1 MSAVTHLLVPTPT
14 IRTNRHG
21 QLVRQ
26 PRRHRQHSRDGHGRE
41 PRGPPRGTAQAQRSS
56 EAEDSSDAPPA
67 APCKTGGASSSTMA
81 VVAKPEADSKVE
93 QKSLNTIILKAIL
106 NTHQTMRDPSS
117 TVWETLLVKAP
128 SPEAESFQ
136 KKTQTFSERYGKRDE
151 ATRGPDQVS
160 SAEGQHCRHANGT
173 ICTGLP
179 GPEGQR
185 GGHANSAGHFR
196 AVGLDWNPFCR
207 PKSATRSDSA
217 GWTKNHSEHRV
228 TRVTAAYSRSTR
240 ANPGGSTVELHPHP
254 GVGRYRCSWKIS

>member
-1 MSAVTHLLVPTPT
+1 MASLFDSPDATGNTQDMDT
-14 IRTNRHG
+14 GASQGSTK
-21 QLVRQ
+21 
-26 PRRHRQHSRDGHGRE
+26 RDGAGAE
-41 PRGPPRGTAQAQRSS
+41 EQRSRRQLRRT
-56 EAEDSSDAPPA
+56 ASSTMQD
-67 APCKTGGASSSTMA
+67 GGASSSTMA

-173 ICTGLP
+173 ICTGLL

-185 GGHANSAGHFR
+185 GGHTNSAGHF
-196 AVGLDWNPFCR
+196 GLL
-207 PKSATRSDSA
+207 
-217 GWTKNHSEHRV
+217 
-228 TRVTAAYSRSTR
+228 
-240 ANPGGSTVELHPHP
+240 GSTGTPSADPNLRRGPILQ
-254 GVGRYRCSWKIS
+254 VGQRITLNIVSPE